1 MITIFTPT
9 YNRAKY
15 IHRTYESLCSQTC
28 KDFEWLVVDDG
39 STDNTELLFDR
50 WTKEASFPIRYIKK
64 DNGGK
69 YRAYNVGLRE
79 AKSELFF
86 CVDSDDWLPQDSI
99 ERIMSYRDQLMQA
112 PKLAGIIALK
122 EYPDHHFIGRAY
134 ATGLGQHSLYMLE
147 TMGERGER
155 SLVFKT
161 AIAQQYPFP
170 EINDEKFMTESVIYD
185 RMEQYLFIVSNDV
198 LTTCEYQQ
206 DGLSSNVRG
215 LMLHNPSTYKLYFA
229 QRIDLTPNLKERF
242 TYALRYHAFRKI
254 CHHRYFQ
261 YSGPHKALVVCA
273 SFFTPLMVYYY
284 KR

>member
-9 YNRAKY
+9 YNRAKI

-28 KDFEWLVVDDG
+28 RDFEWLVVDDG
-39 STDNTELLFDR
+39 STDNTETLFEQ
-50 WTKEASFPIRYIKK
+50 WTKDATFTIRYIKK
-64 DNGGK
+64 ANGGK

-79 AKSELFF
+79 AKGELFF
-86 CVDSDDWLPQDSI
+86 CVDSDDWLPHDSI
-99 ERIMSYRDQLMQA
+99 ERIQTYRDLLMHDS
-112 PKLAGIIALK
+112 KLAGITALK
-122 EYPDHHFIGRAY
+122 ENSDHKLIGRAY
-134 ATGLGQHSLYMLE
+134 TIGLGQHTLYTLE

-185 RMEQYLFIVSNDV
+185 RMEQYKFIVSNDI

-206 DGLSSNVRG
+206 DGLSSDVRG
-215 LMLHNPSTYKLYFA
+215 LMLRNPSTYKLYFA
-229 QRIDLTPNLKERF
+229 QRIDLTPSLKERF
-242 TYALRYHAFRKI
+242 TLTLRYHAFRKI
-254 CHHRYFQ
+254 CHHKYFQ
-261 YSGPHKALVVCA
+261 YKGSHKTLVAFA
-273 SFFTPLMVYYY
+273 SIFTPLMVYYY